1 MIRSLLVIFKETRP
15 QFLILTPAC
24 FIVGLGTACYVLGR
38 IGKIRV
44 EYVIIAFIGALFSHI
59 ATNVLNDYFDYRSG
73 LDLRT
78 QRTPFSGG
86 SGILPQDVMQPK
98 GVLALGIISLLI
110 VTAVGIYFLK
120 VRGWGILPLGVIGVV
135 VIIAYT
141 PFVTKSPSFCL
152 VAPGFGFGPLMVMGT
167 HYVLTG
173 RYDWIA
179 LSASLVPG
187 FLVSNLL
194 LLNQFPDSGAD
205 KTVDR
210 RHLPITIGKR
220 ASSYVYAVMALC
232 AFGWVLAAKVI
243 GFFPTGSL
251 LALLPFPLAIL
262 TIRGVIQNAEDTPAL
277 IPFLGKNVIYTLT
290 TPFLLGLGLLIAS
303 QWG

>member
-1 MIRSLLVIFKETRP
+1 MIRSLLVIFRETRP
-15 QFLILTPAC
+15 QFLVLTPAC
-24 FIVGLGTACYVLGR
+24 FIVGLGTASYVLGG
-38 IGKIRV
+38 IGKTHL
-44 EYVIIAFIGALFSHI
+44 EYVVIAFVGAVFSHI

-86 SGILPQDVMQPK
+86 SGILPEDAMQPR
-98 GVLALGIISLLI
+98 GVLALGTLSLL
-110 VTAVGIYFLK
+110 VVAAVGIYFLK
-120 VRGWGILPLGVIGVV
+120 VRGWGILPLGIIGIV

-141 PFVTKSPSFCL
+141 PLVTKSPFFCL
-152 VAPGFGFGPLMVMGT
+152 VAPGLGFGPLMVMGT

-179 LSASLVPG
+179 FHASLVPG

-194 LLNQFPDSGAD
+194 LLNQFPDSEAD

-210 RHLPITIGKR
+210 RHLPIAIGKR

-243 GFFPTGSL
+243 GLFPTGTLLSL
-251 LALLPFPLAIL
+251 LPLPLAML
-262 TIRGVIQNAEDTPAL
+262 TIRGVIHNAENTNAL
-277 IPFLGKNVIYTLT
+277 VSFLGKNVMYTLT
-290 TPFLLGLGLLIAS
+290 TPFLLGLGFLIPF
-303 QWG
+303 

>member
-1 MIRSLLVIFKETRP
+1 MIRSVLAIFKETRP

-24 FIVGLGTACYVLGR
+24 FIVGVGTAAYVLGGV
-38 IGKIRV
+38 GKICV
-44 EYVIIAFIGALFSHI
+44 GDAVIAFIGAVFSHV

-110 VTAVGIYFLK
+110 VTAVGMYFLK
-120 VRGWGILPLGVIGVV
+120 VRGWGILPLGIIGVV

-141 PFVTKSPSFCL
+141 PFVTKSPPFCL
-152 VAPGFGFGPLMVMGT
+152 VAPGLGFGPLMVMGT

-179 LSASLVPG
+179 FNASLVPG

-194 LLNQFPDSGAD
+194 LLNQFPDSEAD
-205 KTVDR
+205 ASVDR
-210 RHLPITIGKR
+210 RHLPIAIGKP
-220 ASSYVYAVMALC
+220 ASAYVYAVMALC
-232 AFGWVLAAKVI
+232 AFGWVPAAKAI
-243 GFFPTGSL
+243 GFFPTGTL
-251 LALLPFPLAIL
+251 LSLLPFPLAIL
-262 TIRGVIQNAEDTPAL
+262 TIRGVIQNAENTTAL
-277 IPFLGKNVIYTLT
+277 IPYLGKNVLYTLT
-290 TPFLLGLGLLIAS
+290 TPFLLGLGFLIAS
-303 QWG
+303 Q